1 MHSVGCHYGSVVND
15 HKHSTGERSVMK
27 IQRRSLEIE
36 TKTVPP
42 QKRPSLIVKYDRD
55 LHSKVG
61 MMMDEERAAEFMNY
75 LLTMLSIPICP
86 CCHQGLL
93 IWKSDFSFEDVG
105 YEGDGIVTFYECDS
119 CGAEIEVSK
128 RDGTDSVV

>member
-1 MHSVGCHYGSVVND
+1 MILKVGNFAV
-15 HKHSTGERSVMK
+15 
-27 IQRRSLEIE
+27 E
-36 TKTVPP
+36 TTTLPG
-42 QKRPSLIVKYDRD
+42 QKRPSLLIAREPH

-61 MMMDEERAAEFMNY
+61 MLMDDERAAEFMNY

-86 CCHQGLL
+86 CCRQGML

-105 YEGDGIVTFYECDS
+105 YEGDGIVTFYECDA